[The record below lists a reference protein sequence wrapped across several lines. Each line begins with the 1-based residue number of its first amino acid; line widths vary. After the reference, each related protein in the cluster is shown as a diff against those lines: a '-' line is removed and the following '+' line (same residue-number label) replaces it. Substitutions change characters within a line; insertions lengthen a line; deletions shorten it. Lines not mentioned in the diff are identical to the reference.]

1 MNMYVSNLGFQ
12 VTDEELKSLFA
23 KFGEVTSAKVVMD
36 RETGKSRGFGF
47 VEMADKA
54 AEEAMKDLDGTQLD
68 GRSISVT
75 KARPKTDN
83 RSGGGG
89 GSFSRDRGNRW

>member
-12 VTDEELKSLFA
+12 VTNEELKSLFA

-36 RETGKSRGFGF
+36 RETGRSRGFGF
-47 VEMADKA
+47 VEMPDKA
-54 AEEAMKDLDGTQLD
+54 AEAAMRDLQGSQVD
-68 GRSISVT
+68 GRSISISE
-75 KARPKTDN
+75 ARPKTDN

-89 GSFSRDRGNRW
+89 GGSRGGRW